1 MNRVEI
7 EERVIALISETMAL
21 PVEEMS
27 DPATNLREDLGM
39 DSMDFV
45 DLLVDLERHLG
56 HRVDRE
62 LLVDIRTVGQVV
74 DLVDDLAARR
84 AQTDA
89 AEAIR

>member
-21 PVEEMS
+21 PIEEMS

-84 AQTDA
+84 AQADA

>member
-84 AQTDA
+84 AQADA

>member
-45 DLLVDLERHLG
+45 DLLVDLERRLG

-84 AQTDA
+84 AQADA